1 MFCSRSLKQYQ
12 GKELW
17 HVRDAAFSQTDLFLE
32 FTSLFTKRFSSRPQ
46 KPPMN
51 LGKVPATLQKK
62 TVVIQQYQL
71 DRPSDLRTKSNLE
84 HKSSKI

>member
-12 GKELW
+12 RKELW
-17 HVRDAAFSQTDLFLE
+17 YVRDAAFSQTDLFLE

-46 KPPMN
+46 KPPTN

-62 TVVIQQYQL
+62 NVVIQQYQL
-71 DRPSDLRTKSNLE
+71 DWPSDLRMKSNLE

>member
-12 GKELW
+12 RKELW
-17 HVRDAAFSQTDLFLE
+17 YVRDAAFSQTDLFLE

-46 KPPMN
+46 KPPTN

-62 TVVIQQYQL
+62 KKKL
-71 DRPSDLRTKSNLE
+71 L
-84 HKSSKI
+84 